1 LYACRTKNTRPE
13 TANQSQIYMHKGSP
27 HSYMCCFFMFFP
39 HKQEFE
45 TERDGGDITAGDA
58 LSYIQ
63 FMKKKEKTVAHKP
76 GDQ

>member
-1 LYACRTKNTRPE
+1 
-13 TANQSQIYMHKGSP
+13 
-27 HSYMCCFFMFFP
+27 MFFP

>member
-1 LYACRTKNTRPE
+1 
-13 TANQSQIYMHKGSP
+13 
-27 HSYMCCFFMFFP
+27 MFLHVFP

-63 FMKKKEKTVAHKP
+63 FMKKK
-76 GDQ
+76 G